1 MAKDESIR
9 LRVSTE
15 QKLRWELTAKEHG
28 LTLTD
33 LLVGGVEL
41 FIGLQAQPKKAQLE
55 AKLRVAEHELYQ
67 AEAALEVRRKTV
79 AMLQKQLRGE

>member
-9 LRVSTE
+9 LRVSAE

-33 LLVGGVEL
+33 LLVSGVEL
-41 FIGLQAQPKKAQLE
+41 FISLQAQPEKAQLE
-55 AKLRVAEHELYQ
+55 AKLRMAEHALYQ
-67 AEAALEVRRKTV
+67 TEAALEVRREAV